1 VVLLIEFPWQSHITQ
16 HFCLWSKAYI
26 LLLQVLGDIV
36 ESCVA
41 AVLLDSGFNLTYV
54 WKLVL
59 ILLKPVLS
67 FSDMHMNPMREIR
80 ELCQC
85 HELKLGLPKPV
96 KAGGE
101 YHVKVEV
108 NINSEVISCA
118 AANQNSKVAR
128 KLAAQEALCKLKVC
142 FWFLRL
148 VFEFATVL

>member
-1 VVLLIEFPWQSHITQ
+1 MY
-16 HFCLWSKAYI
+16 SKNIKLASYTT
-26 LLLQVLGDIV
+26 LPNSKHCDIV

-41 AVLLDSGFNLTYV
+41 AVLLDSGFDLTNV

-59 ILLKPVLS
+59 MLLKPVLS

-85 HELKLGLPKPV
+85 HELKLALPKPM
-96 KAGGE
+96 KADGE

-142 FWFLRL
+142 FGSFAFYFLNCHSI
-148 VFEFATVL
+148 VK